1 MTSSAKSESGPA
13 ENRQRSGSDAPSVA
27 EINGFVDRFNWRE
40 RSRIHCPGEGVID
53 RVSADDWISR
63 LRRPDKTVNLPGLT
77 LVPANAPLAA
87 LLNAQRQAGSG
98 SPFCIADAAVV
109 TRVAQEFNRR
119 NEFRFSFNGQS
130 GGGAKDSNSSGTPSF
145 VTVSSGTTGF
155 PRLVAR
161 THASW
166 IFSFEHLHAL
176 GGTREGDRVGVL
188 GSLGYSIHA
197 YAAFEALHLGA
208 DVLLLSGM
216 RPDRQMVALAQMDA
230 TVIYATPTQLR
241 LLGQKGNVE
250 PAPAIR
256 RVMIG
261 GAACD
266 RTTLEAV
273 ERQFPNA
280 EIYGFYGSSETS
292 FVSMAKLDSGQTGQG
307 QLFPRVEVMIRPAP
321 KTAIEGPQTGEIWV
335 RSPMVFS
342 GYVGPGAKRCPESW
356 FDGYFFTGDVGW
368 LGPGGTLAVVGRSDR
383 IVRVAE
389 RSLALDEIEAQL
401 SAAPGV
407 RHVAA
412 VAVPDH
418 LRGSRLTV
426 AVKLESGTSLAD
438 VTNYWRGR
446 FDRHLV
452 SSDIRELDPW
462 PSLPSGKTDYEAI
475 RRLFSESG
483 G

>member
-1 MTSSAKSESGPA
+1 MK
-13 ENRQRSGSDAPSVA
+13 
-27 EINGFVDRFNWRE
+27 GFVDRFTWRE
-40 RSRIHCPGEGVID
+40 RSRIHCPGQGVID

-63 LRRPDKTVNLPGLT
+63 QRQTDTTVNLPGLT
-77 LVPANAPLAA
+77 LIPANEPLAA
-87 LLNAQRQAGSG
+87 LLTAQRHAGRG
-98 SPFCIADAAVV
+98 LRFCIADASVV
-109 TRVAQEFNRR
+109 SRVAQEFNRR
-119 NEFRFSFNGQS
+119 DEIRHSFNGQS
-130 GGGAKDSNSSGTPSF
+130 GGAKDSNSLEAPSF
-145 VTVSSGTTGF
+145 VAVSGGSTGF
-155 PRLVAR
+155 PKLVAR

-166 IFSFEHLHAL
+166 IFSIEHLRAL

-197 YAAFEALHLGA
+197 YAAFEALHVGA
-208 DVLLLSGM
+208 DVLLLSGT
-216 RPDRQMVALAQMDA
+216 RPDRQMEALARMGA

-241 LLGQKGNVE
+241 LLGQKGKVA

-266 RTTLEAV
+266 RTTLEEV

-280 EIYGFYGSSETS
+280 EIFGFYGSSETS
-292 FVSMAKLDSGQTGQG
+292 FVSMAKLVSGQKEQG
-307 QLFPRVEVMIRPAP
+307 LLFPRVEVMIKAGPG
-321 KTAIEGPQTGEIWV
+321 TTFEGPQTGEIWV

-342 GYVGPGAKRCPESW
+342 GYVGPGAYRSLETR
-356 FDGYFFTGDVGW
+356 FDGYFCTGDVGR
-368 LGPGGTLAVVGRSDR
+368 LDPGGTLVIAGRSDR

-389 RSLALDEIEAQL
+389 RSLALDEIEVQF
-401 SAAPGV
+401 STAPGV

-412 VAVPDH
+412 IAVPDR
-418 LRGSRLTV
+418 LRGSRLAV
-426 AVKLESGTSLAD
+426 AVKLESGTSLFD
-438 VTNYWRGR
+438 VTNDWRGR

-452 SSDIRELDPW
+452 SCDIRELDPW

-475 RRLFSESG
+475 RQFFSESG